1 MLDLIINSI
10 FYFLNYFIFFF
21 KFVKLKASCIT
32 AVRLIQRTKQTVYL
46 HVKLYMTSL
55 SIHVL
60 QMNLLTVCVLIIKT
74 QFTDYNNRIN
84 KHQFPLSLKLKK
96 QLNSLFMI
104 KKIDFLKIKS
114 HIIMLDLFQFLMFPY
129 IVY

>member
-1 MLDLIINSI
+1 MRYVNVYQIIRLNKLCIFNKRCKDSARFDNQ
-10 FYFLNYFIFFF
+10 FYFLFLKLLFFF

-32 AVRLIQRTKQTVYL
+32 AVRLIQRTKQTVYI
-46 HVKLYMTSL
+46 HVKLYMPSL

-74 QFTDYNNRIN
+74 RFTDYNNRIN

-104 KKIDFLKIKS
+104 KKN
-114 HIIMLDLFQFLMFPY
+114 
-129 IVY
+129 

>member
-1 MLDLIINSI
+1 M
-10 FYFLNYFIFFF
+10 Y
-21 KFVKLKASCIT
+21 
-32 AVRLIQRTKQTVYL
+32 
-46 HVKLYMTSL
+46 KLYMTSL

-84 KHQFPLSLKLKK
+84 KHQFPLRLKLKK

-104 KKIDFLKIKS
+104 KKIVF
-114 HIIMLDLFQFLMFPY
+114 
-129 IVY
+129 